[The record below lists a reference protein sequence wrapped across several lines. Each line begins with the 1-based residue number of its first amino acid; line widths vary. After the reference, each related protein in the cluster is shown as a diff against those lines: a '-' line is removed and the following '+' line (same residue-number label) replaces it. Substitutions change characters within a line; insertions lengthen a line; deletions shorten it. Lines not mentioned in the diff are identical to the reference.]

1 MDVVTMLA
9 FIGDVTD
16 RPYVYRHWFVTIP
29 KNPAAAKRI
38 ISFTGI
44 CSRLTKNEVSQK
56 SRAPPATRNDTM
68 CMPSMPCVMA
78 SLPNGAISPQKAQ
91 AMNIETCAM
100 IEVRLALFIY
110 NPLLLLNFSAKV
122 QTIREK

>member
-1 MDVVTMLA
+1 
-9 FIGDVTD
+9 
-16 RPYVYRHWFVTIP
+16 
-29 KNPAAAKRI
+29 
-38 ISFTGI
+38 
-44 CSRLTKNEVSQK
+44 
-56 SRAPPATRNDTM
+56 
-68 CMPSMPCVMA
+68 MA